1 MSQRARRPHIHKFGG
16 ASLANATAVR
26 HAVALI
32 VRHRAEPTVVVLSAM
47 AGVTDALLDIAK
59 RAVAG
64 DVAGALRE
72 SARLRARHVDVAR
85 AVLRGA
91 SQRAEVVTAIGESFS
106 ELDTLV
112 RGLDAVRE
120 LTPRTT
126 DLIVSRGERLSAT
139 LVAAALRAERVKGRY
154 IDAVRVIHTDDAYGS
169 ATPNLAA
176 TDRAARAVIGP
187 LLARGEI
194 AIVPGFLGVSGDGA
208 VTTLGRGGSDLS
220 ATLLA
225 RSLNART
232 VSLWKDVP
240 GLLTSD
246 PRLVPHTSV
255 IAQLHP
261 REAAELAYYGAKV
274 LHPRALIPLSR
285 RAMPLFV
292 RPFANPES
300 PGTEVSSRRMERRF
314 PVKAL
319 SISMDQAMI
328 TVAGNGMLGV
338 PGIAAR
344 TFGTLQ
350 REGIS
355 VSLIS
360 QASSEHSIC
369 FSVPATAA
377 ARARTGLSH
386 EFRAEIANRE
396 IDSVTSR
403 DDVAT
408 IAIVGL
414 GIGDMP
420 GTASRVFEALSSGRI
435 NVLALAQGSSELN
448 LSVVV
453 DAVNG
458 VTALRRIHAAF
469 QLDRIGGG
477 SASGGGRVDVVL
489 LGFGA
494 IGQRVAALVS
504 RNGRKSTAPR
514 VVAIIDRSGYLFDAG
529 GISAARLAAAT
540 TAKRARRGIATLAG
554 AHASATTAAS
564 LAQIARHALSHPVC
578 IDVTADETT
587 PLLMD
592 ALRAGMDLVMA
603 NKRPLSG
610 PRARVS
616 ELRALAEEHG
626 ARIRAETTVGAALPI
641 LDTYAKLIES
651 GDRVRRIDACP
662 SGTLGFLFDELGRG
676 RKFSVALRDAMA
688 RGYTEPDPRED
699 LSGMDVARKALILGR
714 LLGFEGELSD
724 VRVESLVAPDAARMT
739 LAKFVAGLAT
749 WDDAWSA
756 RVARAMARGGV
767 LRYQVSAS
775 ARKVSVGLVVADSSS
790 AMASL
795 RGTDNQFVFVSDRYR
810 TNPMVISGPGA
821 GPDVTASGVLN
832 DLMQLARGR

>member
-1 MSQRARRPHIHKFGG
+1 M
-16 ASLANATAVR
+16 
-26 HAVALI
+26 
-32 VRHRAEPTVVVLSAM
+32 VVLSAM
-47 AGVTDALLDIAK
+47 AGATDALLDIAR

-91 SQRAEVVTAIGESFS
+91 SQRGEVLREMEESFR

-126 DLIVSRGERLSAT
+126 DLIVARGERLSAT
-139 LVAAALRAERVKGRY
+139 LVAAALRAARVKGRY
-154 IDAVRVIHTDDAYGS
+154 VDATKVIHTDDAFGA
-169 ATPNLAA
+169 ATPNLVA
-176 TDRAARAVIGP
+176 TDRAARAVIRP

-194 AIVPGFLGVSGDGA
+194 AIVPGFLGVSSGGA

-225 RSLNART
+225 RALNARA

-274 LHPRALIPLSR
+274 LHPRALIPLTR
-285 RAMPLFV
+285 RAMPIFV

-300 PGTEVSSRRMERRF
+300 QGTEVSTRRMVQRF

-319 SISMDQAMI
+319 SMSADQAMI

-369 FSVPATAA
+369 FSVPAAAA
-377 ARARTGLSH
+377 ARARKGLSH
-386 EFRAEIANRE
+386 EFRHEIANRE

-414 GIGDMP
+414 GIGDVP
-420 GTASRVFEALSSGRI
+420 GTASRAFAALSSAGI
-435 NVLALAQGSSELN
+435 NVVALAQGSSELN

-453 DAVNG
+453 DAANG
-458 VTALRRIHAAF
+458 VAALRRIHAAF

-477 SASGGGRVDVVL
+477 GATGGAHVDAIL

-494 IGQRVAALVS
+494 IGQRVAAHIA
-504 RNGRKSTAPR
+504 RNARRSEAPR
-514 VVAIIDRSGYLFDAG
+514 VVGIIDRSGYLFDAA
-529 GISAARLAAAT
+529 GISAARLAKASAE
-540 TAKRARRGIATLAG
+540 KRAGRSIATLPG
-554 AHASATTAAS
+554 AHHGGAAS
-564 LAQIARHALSHPVC
+564 SLAHIGRHALSRPVC
-578 IDVTADETT
+578 IDLTAEETT

-592 ALRAGMDLVMA
+592 AVKAGMDLVMA

-610 PRARVS
+610 SRASVRA
-616 ELRALAEEHG
+616 LRELAEEHG
-626 ARIRAETTVGAALPI
+626 ARIRAETTVGAALPV
-641 LDTYAKLIES
+641 LDTYAKLVEA
-651 GDRVRRIDACP
+651 GDRVRRIDSCP

-676 RKFSVALRDAMA
+676 KKFSAALRDAMA
-688 RGYTEPDPRED
+688 RGYTEPDPRDD

-714 LLGFEGELSD
+714 LLGYEGEMSD
-724 VRVESLVAPDAARMT
+724 VKVESLVAPEAVRMPLKKF
-739 LAKFVAGLAT
+739 LASLEKF
-749 WDDAWSA
+749 DDAWDA
-756 RVARAMARGGV
+756 RVAKAASRGGV
-767 LRYQVSAS
+767 LRYQATSS
-775 ARKVSVGLVVADSSS
+775 ARKVHVGLVVAGPSSP
-790 AMASL
+790 MASL

-810 TNPMVISGPGA
+810 DNPLVITGPGA

-832 DLMQLARGR
+832 DLLQIARGR

>member
-1 MSQRARRPHIHKFGG
+1 
-16 ASLANATAVR
+16 
-26 HAVALI
+26 LI
-32 VRHRAEPTVVVLSAM
+32 VSHRAEPTVVVLSAM

-59 RAVAG
+59 RAVVG

-91 SQRAEVVTAIGESFS
+91 SQRVEVVRAIGESFQ

-126 DLIVSRGERLSAT
+126 DLIVARGERLSAT
-139 LVAAALRAERVKGRY
+139 LVAAALRAARVKGRY
-154 IDAVRVIHTDDAYGS
+154 VDATKVIHTDDAFGA

-176 TDRAARAVIGP
+176 TDRAARAVIRP

-194 AIVPGFLGVSGDGA
+194 AIVPGFLGVSAGGA

-225 RSLNART
+225 RALNARA

-274 LHPRALIPLSR
+274 LHPRALIPLTR
-285 RAMPLFV
+285 RAMPLYV

-300 PGTEVSSRRMERRF
+300 MGTEVSSRRMVQRF

-319 SISMDQAMI
+319 SISADQAMI

-386 EFRAEIANRE
+386 EFRHEIANRE

-414 GIGDMP
+414 GIGDVP
-420 GTASRVFEALSSGRI
+420 GTASRAFGALSSAGI
-435 NVLALAQGSSELN
+435 NVVALAQGSSELN

-453 DAVNG
+453 DAANG
-458 VTALRRIHAAF
+458 VAALRRIHAAF

-477 SASGGGRVDVVL
+477 GATGDAHVDAVL

-494 IGQRVAALVS
+494 IGQRVATHIA
-504 RNGRKSTAPR
+504 RNGRRSGAPR
-514 VVAIIDRSGYLFDAG
+514 VVGIIDRSGYLFDPA
-529 GISAARLAAAT
+529 GISAARLANASAE
-540 TAKRARRGIATLAG
+540 KRAGRGIATLPG
-554 AHASATTAAS
+554 ARASTTAAS
-564 LAQIARHALSHPVC
+564 LTFIGGHALSRPVC
-578 IDVTADETT
+578 IDVTAEETT

-592 ALRAGMDLVMA
+592 AVRAGMDIVMA

-610 PRARVS
+610 ARASVRA
-616 ELRALAEEHG
+616 LRELAEEHG
-626 ARIRAETTVGAALPI
+626 ARIRAETTVGAALPV
-641 LDTYAKLIES
+641 LDTYAKLVES
-651 GDRVRRIDACP
+651 GDRVRRIDSCP

-676 RKFSVALRDAMA
+676 KKFSAALRDAMA
-688 RGYTEPDPRED
+688 RGYTEPDPRDD

-714 LLGFEGELSD
+714 LLGYEGEMSD
-724 VRVESLVAPDAARMT
+724 VKVESLVAPEAVRMPLKKF
-739 LAKFVAGLAT
+739 LASLEKF
-749 WDDAWSA
+749 DDAWGA
-756 RVARAMARGGV
+756 RVARAAARGGV
-767 LRYQVSAS
+767 LRYQATSS
-775 ARKVSVGLVVADSSS
+775 ARKVRVGLVVADASSP
-790 AMASL
+790 MASL
-795 RGTDNQFVFVSDRYR
+795 RGTDNQFVFVSDRYKA
-810 TNPMVISGPGA
+810 NPMVITGPGA

-832 DLMQLARGR
+832 DLLSLARGR

>member
-1 MSQRARRPHIHKFGG
+1 M
-16 ASLANATAVR
+16 
-26 HAVALI
+26 
-32 VRHRAEPTVVVLSAM
+32 VLSAM

-59 RAVAG
+59 RAVIG
-64 DVAGALRE
+64 DVLGALRE

-91 SQRAEVVTAIGESFS
+91 RQRADVVTAISESFS

-139 LVAAALRAERVKGRY
+139 LVAGALRAARVKGRY
-154 IDAVRVIHTDDAYGS
+154 VDATRIIHTDDSYGH
-169 ATPNLAA
+169 ATPHLAE
-176 TDRAARAVIGP
+176 TDRAARAAIGP

-194 AIVPGFLGVSGDGA
+194 AVVPGFLGVSPDGA

-225 RSLNART
+225 RALNART

-255 IAQLHP
+255 IEQLHP

-274 LHPRALIPLSR
+274 LHPRALIPLTR

-300 PGTEVSSRRMERRF
+300 VGTEVSSRRMERRY

-319 SISMDQAMI
+319 SMSADQAMI

-369 FSVPATAA
+369 FSVPTAAA
-377 ARARTGLSH
+377 ARARNGLSH
-386 EFRAEIANRE
+386 EFRTEIANRE

-414 GIGDMP
+414 GIGDTP
-420 GTASRVFEALSSGRI
+420 GTASRVFEALSSGGI
-435 NVLALAQGSSELN
+435 NVVALAQGSSELN

-458 VTALRRIHAAF
+458 VTALRRIHTAF

-477 SASGGGRVDVVL
+477 GATGRGHVDAVL

-494 IGQRVAALVS
+494 IGQRVAALVARS
-504 RNGRKSTAPR
+504 GRKSDAPR
-514 VVAIIDRSGYLFDAG
+514 VVAIIDRSGYLFDAD
-529 GISAARLAAAT
+529 GISAARLASAT
-540 TAKRARRGIATLAG
+540 AAKRARRGIASLAG
-554 AHASATTAAS
+554 AHASATAAS

-587 PLLMD
+587 SLLMD
-592 ALRAGMDLVMA
+592 AVRAGMDIVMA

-610 PRARVS
+610 PRARVR

-626 ARIRAETTVGAALPI
+626 VRIRAETTVGAALPI

-676 RKFSVALRDAMA
+676 RKFSVALRDAMS
-688 RGYTEPDPRED
+688 RGYTEPDPRDD
-699 LSGMDVARKALILGR
+699 LTGMDVARKGLILGR

-724 VRVESLVAPDAARMT
+724 VTVESLVTPAAAKMP
-739 LAKFVAGLAT
+739 LANFLAQLET
-749 WDDAWSA
+749 FDDAWDA
-756 RVARAMARGGV
+756 RVAKAKARGGV

-775 ARKVSVGLVVADSSS
+775 ARKGQRRA
-790 AMASL
+790 
-795 RGTDNQFVFVSDRYR
+795 R
-810 TNPMVISGPGA
+810 
-821 GPDVTASGVLN
+821 
-832 DLMQLARGR
+832 RGRLVEPDGLAARDGQSVRVRERPLQDESDGHLGTRRWA